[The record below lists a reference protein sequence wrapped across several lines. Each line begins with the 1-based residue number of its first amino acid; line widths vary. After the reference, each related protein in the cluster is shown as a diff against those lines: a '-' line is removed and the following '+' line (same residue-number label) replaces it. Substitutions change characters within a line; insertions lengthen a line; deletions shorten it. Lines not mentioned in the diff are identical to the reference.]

1 MDTNMS
7 ILSEEEIER
16 LKKTHPKKKILRLIF
31 LLIGLLFIAFGFILL
46 MIGFDFDFTIDGIN
60 VSFIIDILIIVFGMV
75 IASKYFIAP
84 YYIRE
89 NSLTLK
95 RLRNLREPVED
106 VIKFFSLSMSRLI
119 AALILI
125 IAGIISFNIFGLDVG
140 HEVKYGSAVVLG
152 GPSWFYVTGLPILG
166 IGFTLL
172 LYFFLSPFHG
182 TFSKS
187 KNFFFFYEIRPGFP
201 WLTEIVR
208 DDIEAIRYQNNHLG
222 PKFGWLVF
230 FMPFIVLQLMTAIPL
245 FGAERA
251 APEYTLSWTF
261 VIITVLEI
269 ISLFFL
275 VLTPQNYFEIATKDR
290 LYEMWFSPL
299 KFRKL
304 SQFKEKFS
312 EYLSC
317 NFDSTK
323 TERMVKNNNEYSL
336 FEGIRK
342 THFHLLSIIF
352 GLFLIVSAIIILN
365 QMVLFGPLVWW
376 IALIYGLILIL
387 KAFSFDFSNR
397 NADDFYYDNENKIFK
412 FKRKFLFKFYYIS
425 AFNVNNIEIRKWFRK
440 LDFFDLAGICGLLIF
455 LTVQQTEGWLVA
467 DTQTLIIDN
476 LISTSYMIVTFI
488 FIFFY
493 LCLPIDVIEFK
504 TPSITYRINITSKR
518 KEENLFRGYLTNVK
532 NLKTDLQ
539 KPGMKKTLLLRGG
552 IMGLIII
559 GALVYI
565 IFYFVFFF

>member
-1 MDTNMS
+1 MS